1 MKIVNKAICLYTKFQ
16 NTSVHLIQY
25 SLTQSSFV
33 IVYVHICVWADVCTC
48 VNLTQR

>member
-25 SLTQSSFV
+25 NLTQSSFGR
-33 IVYVHICVWADVCTC
+33 VYVHICVWADVCTC
-48 VNLTQR
+48 VSLMQK